1 MSYPKRAA
9 VIAVALATVL
19 VAAGC
24 APQPA
29 ASSSEGIAV
38 EHAFGE
44 TIVPADAERVVTLGW
59 GSTDAAISLG
69 VVPVAIPFDS
79 YAGDD
84 EGVLPWVREA
94 VSDMDAELP
103 TVLPDSP
110 EEPPYDAIDAADP
123 DVILAVYSGITEE
136 QYDLLSEIAPVVA
149 YAGEPWSTPWRDLIT
164 TVGLALDKQAEAKDV
179 IAGIEAR
186 IADEAA
192 AHPEF
197 SGTSIAAVADFSGT
211 FYVYRAV
218 DPRVEFLLD
227 LGFVSAPAVDE
238 LANGDATFYYTLS
251 YEQLDQLDADVV
263 LSYSD
268 SAEAADAFLSAPQTS
283 VIPAVAG
290 GTVAQLVG
298 TTSVAAVSPPTALS
312 FDWVLDELVEQ
323 LSAAAAQ

>member
-1 MSYPKRAA
+1 VPYPKRVTA
-9 VIAVALATVL
+9 VAVALATVL
-19 VAAGC
+19 LAAGC
-24 APQPA
+24 APQSATPSA
-29 ASSSEGIAV
+29 EGITI

-44 TIVPADAERVVTLGW
+44 TIVPADAEKVVTLGW

-94 VSDMDAELP
+94 VTDLGAELP

-164 TVGLALDKQAEAKDV
+164 TVGVALDRQSEAGEV
-179 IAGIEAR
+179 ISGIEQR
-186 IADEAA
+186 IADVAA

-197 SGTSIAAVADFSGT
+197 AGTSIAAVSDFSGT
-211 FYVYRAV
+211 FYVYKAV

-227 LGFVSAPAVDE
+227 LGFVSAPAVQE

-251 YEQLDQLDADVV
+251 YEQLDQLETDVV
-263 LSYSD
+263 LSYND
-268 SAEAADAFLSAPQTS
+268 TPEAADAFLTAPQTS

-290 GTVAQLVG
+290 GNVAQLVG
-298 TTSVAAVSPPTALS
+298 TTNIAAVSPPTALS
-312 FDWVLDELVEQ
+312 FDWVLDELVDQ
-323 LSAAAAQ
+323 LAAAAK